1 MELVLDTNN
10 KSRNAMNLQVEYDLS
25 RNPQNIWGLILSG
38 GEGTR
43 LRPLITKLYGI
54 DRPKQYCSIV
64 GTRSMLQHTL
74 DRIKS
79 FIPSHQILTVVNP
92 HHLEFVQE
100 KLNDQLPENILVQP
114 CGRGTANGI
123 LLPLLHIYHRDP
135 NALVAI
141 FPADHFILG
150 EKKFMQ
156 YVGHAFHFV
165 GNCQSS
171 IILLGISPSKV
182 ELEYGWIEKGEAV
195 DNPWN
200 VKIHRVSRFWEKP
213 DRLSAE
219 ILFNKKCLWNTLV
232 IVGAVSTLL
241 SQFQRVVPEIYD
253 QLYQTISLYNPSERE
268 SILNEI
274 YPLLPSINFSKAI
287 LESCTDQLCVME
299 VSDTNWSDWGNEHR
313 ILTDIERLSLKL
325 HEYEVPSIS

>member
-1 MELVLDTNN
+1 M
-10 KSRNAMNLQVEYDLS
+10 MNLNLEYDLS
-25 RNPQNIWGLILSG
+25 KDTQNIWGLILSG

-43 LRPLITKLYGI
+43 LRPLITKLYGME
-54 DRPKQYCSIV
+54 RPKQYCSIV

-79 FIPSHQILTVVNP
+79 FIPTQQILIIINP
-92 HHLEFVQE
+92 EHLKLVQE
-100 KLNDQLPENILVQP
+100 QFIDQPSENILVQP
-114 CGRGTANGI
+114 CDRGTANGI

-135 NALVAI
+135 NAIVAI

-150 EKKFMQ
+150 ENVFMQ
-156 YVGHAFHFV
+156 YVAHAFKFV
-165 GNCQSS
+165 GTHQSS

-182 ELEYGWIEKGEAV
+182 EPEYGWIEKGEAV

-200 VKIHRVSRFWEKP
+200 VKIHRVSKFWEKP
-213 DRLSAE
+213 DRLTADT
-219 ILFNKKCLWNTLV
+219 LFNNKCLWNTLV
-232 IVGAVSTLL
+232 MIGKVSTLL
-241 SQFQRVVPEIYD
+241 SQFQKIVPEIFD
-253 QLYQTISLYNPSERE
+253 QLYHTISLYNPLERE

-299 VSDTNWSDWGNEHR
+299 VSDTDWSDWGDEPR
-313 ILTDIERLSLKL
+313 ILMDIERLNLKL
-325 HEYEVPSIS
+325 HEYGVPSIS